1 MQRWSHLILGNIRC
15 RRYFEWF
22 YIVNTDFVEYK
33 HFIIV
38 TGSE

>member
-1 MQRWSHLILGNIRC
+1 MQRWSHLGNIRC

-22 YIVNTDFVEYK
+22 YIVNTGFVEYK
-33 HFIIV
+33 HFIYYV